1 MKDNNDYIYLNFN
14 QRMIFCINQ
23 NELFNLLQSEKFLI
37 DKALIAKTILIEEK
51 ISNRSLKEKVL
62 SKQLLENFK
71 KLRNKWEN
79 LQDGPTRQKFK
90 ENNL

>member
-1 MKDNNDYIYLNFN
+1 
-14 QRMIFCINQ
+14 MIFCINQ

-62 SKQLLENFK
+62 SK
-71 KLRNKWEN
+71 
-79 LQDGPTRQKFK
+79 
-90 ENNL
+90 

>member
-1 MKDNNDYIYLNFN
+1 MQDNNDYIYLNFN

-62 SKQLLENFK
+62 SK
-71 KLRNKWEN
+71 
-79 LQDGPTRQKFK
+79 
-90 ENNL
+90 